1 MAAAITL
8 KPGASATQDELRD
21 FVKDRVAPYK
31 YPRVIWITSDLP
43 LTATG
48 KILKREIHL
57 PSALTEGQGSQT
69 DL

>member
-1 MAAAITL
+1 M
-8 KPGASATQDELRD
+8 
-21 FVKDRVAPYK
+21 APYK